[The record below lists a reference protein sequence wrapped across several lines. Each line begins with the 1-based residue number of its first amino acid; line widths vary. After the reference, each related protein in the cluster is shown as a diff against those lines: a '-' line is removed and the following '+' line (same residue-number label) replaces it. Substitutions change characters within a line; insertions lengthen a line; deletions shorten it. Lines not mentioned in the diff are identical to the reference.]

1 VNPVQFKISSVEEPQ
16 TNIKG
21 MTVFNTEKVDTKKQP
36 MFFGKPLGVQR
47 YDSYK
52 YPVFDK
58 LTTQQLGYFW
68 RPEEVSLQKDR
79 GDYQTLRPEQKH
91 IYTSNLKYQIMLD
104 SVQGRGPGMAFIPY
118 CSLPELE
125 ACMEVWG
132 FMEMIHSRSYT
143 YIIKNVYSDPSEV
156 FDTIIGDS
164 RILER
169 AKSVTESYDD
179 FIQSAQQYG
188 VSDAWMHRLEG
199 VSYAKETVNDVKR
212 KLYRAVANV
221 NILEGIR
228 FYVSFACSFAFGEL
242 KLMEG
247 SAKIISLIARD
258 ENQHLAITQNILNK
272 WRDGDDPEMKQIMKE
287 EEEWTYAMFDR
298 AVNEEKR
305 WADYLFKDGS
315 MIGLNDKLLQQY
327 VEWIA
332 NRRLKAIG
340 LKPQYDISANNNPLP
355 WTQHWISSKGLQVA
369 PQETEV
375 ESYVVGGIKQDVTKN
390 TFSGFKL

>member
-1 VNPVQFKISSVEEPQ
+1 MTEV
-16 TNIKG
+16 KG
-21 MTVFNTEKVDTKKQP
+21 MTVFNTEDVDTKKQP

-47 YDSYK
+47 YDNFK
-52 YPVFDK
+52 YQQFEN
-58 LTTQQLGYFW
+58 LTKQQLGYFW

-79 GDYQTLRPEQKH
+79 GDYQSLRPEQKH

-104 SVQGRGPGMAFIPY
+104 SVQGRAPAMAFLPY

-143 YIIKNVYSDPSEV
+143 YVIKNVYSDPSEV
-156 FDTIIGDS
+156 FDKILSDN

-169 AKSVTESYDD
+169 ASSVTESYDA
-179 FIQSAQQYG
+179 FIQYAQEWGQG
-188 VSDAWMHRLEG
+188 NMWRDGWKSSPTSVWTKKDL
-199 VSYAKETVNDVKR
+199 KR
-212 KLYRAVANV
+212 HLYRAVANV

-258 ENQHLAITQNILNK
+258 ENQHLAITQNIINN
-272 WRDGDDPEMKQIMKE
+272 WRKGDDPEMKEIVKE
-287 EEEWTYAMFDR
+287 EEQWTYQMFDR
-298 AVNEEKR
+298 CVNEEKV
-305 WADYLFKDGS
+305 WAEYLFKDGS
-315 MIGLNDKLLQQY
+315 MIGLNDKLLHQY

-332 NRRLKAIG
+332 NKRMKSIG
-340 LKPQYDISANNNPLP
+340 LKPVYDISARNNPLP

-375 ESYVVGGIKQDVTKN
+375 ESYIVGGIKQDVKEDS
-390 TFSGFKL
+390 FAGFKL

>member
-1 VNPVQFKISSVEEPQ
+1 MNPVPSKL
-16 TNIKG
+16 KG
-21 MTVFNTEKVDTKKQP
+21 MTVFNTEDVDTKKQP

-47 YDSYK
+47 YDNFK
-52 YPVFDK
+52 YPQFEN
-58 LTTQQLGYFW
+58 LTKQQLGYFW

-104 SVQGRGPGMAFIPY
+104 SVQGRAPGMAFLPY

-125 ACMEVWG
+125 ACMEVWS

-143 YIIKNVYSDPSEV
+143 YVIKNVYSDPSEV
-156 FDTIIGDS
+156 FDTIIKDD
-164 RILER
+164 RILSR
-169 AKSVTESYDD
+169 AASVTESYDD
-179 FIQSAQQYG
+179 FINEAQQWG
-188 VSDAWMHRLEG
+188 QSSLWRDMDKSLDTSLPVLEM
-199 VSYAKETVNDVKR
+199 KEIKR
-212 KLYRAVANV
+212 KLYRAVTNV

-258 ENQHLAITQNILNK
+258 ENQHLALTQNIINNWK
-272 WRDGDDPEMKQIMKE
+272 KGDDPEMVDIMKE
-287 EEEWTYAMFDR
+287 EEEWTYQMFDKC
-298 AVNEEKR
+298 VNEEKA
-305 WADYLFKDGS
+305 WADYLFRDGT

-332 NRRLKAIG
+332 NRRLRSIG
-340 LKPQYDISANNNPLP
+340 LKGQYDIPMRNNPLP
-355 WTQHWISSKGLQVA
+355 WTEHWISSKGLQVA

-375 ESYVVGGIKQDVTKN
+375 ESYVVGGIKQDVKKD

>member
-1 VNPVQFKISSVEEPQ
+1 M
-16 TNIKG
+16 TNLKG
-21 MTVFNTEKVDTKKQP
+21 MTVFNTEECDTKKQP

-47 YDSYK
+47 YDNFK
-52 YPVFDK
+52 YPAFEN
-58 LTTQQLGYFW
+58 LTKSQLGYFW

-79 GDYQTLRPEQKH
+79 GDYQSLRPEQKH

-104 SVQGRGPGMAFIPY
+104 SVQGRAPGMAFLPY

-125 ACMEVWG
+125 ACMEVWS

-143 YIIKNVYSDPSEV
+143 YVIKNVYADPSEV
-156 FDTIIGDS
+156 FDKILSDD
-164 RILER
+164 RILDR
-169 AKSVTESYDD
+169 ASSVTESYDN
-179 FIQSAQQYG
+179 FINEAHQYDTG
-188 VSDAWMHRLEG
+188 NFWKEG
-199 VSYAKETVNDVKR
+199 WKGSPTAEWETKELKR
-212 KLYRAVANV
+212 KLYRAVTNV

-258 ENQHLAITQNILNK
+258 ENQHLVLTQQILNK
-272 WRDGDDPEMKQIMKE
+272 WKDGDDPEMVEIMNE
-287 EEEWTYAMFDR
+287 EEENIVEMFR
-298 AVNEEKR
+298 NAVSEEKE
-305 WADYLFKDGS
+305 WAEYLFMDGS
-315 MIGLNDKLLQQY
+315 MIGLNGKLLSQY

-332 NRRLKAIG
+332 NRRMKSIG
-340 LKPQYDISANNNPLP
+340 LTPLYDIPLRNNPLP

-375 ESYVVGGIKQDVTKN
+375 ESYVVGGIKQDVKKD

>member
-1 VNPVQFKISSVEEPQ
+1 MLKKRSVNPVPS
-16 TNIKG
+16 NLKG
-21 MTVFNTEKVDTKKQP
+21 MTVFNTEDVNTKKQP
-36 MFFGKPLGVQR
+36 MFFGAPLGVQR
-47 YDSYK
+47 YDNFK
-52 YPVFDK
+52 YPQFEN
-58 LTTQQLGYFW
+58 LTKQQLGYFW

-104 SVQGRGPGMAFIPY
+104 SVQGRAPGMAFLPY

-125 ACMEVWG
+125 ACMEVWS

-143 YIIKNVYSDPSEV
+143 YVIKNVYPDPSDV
-156 FDTIIGDS
+156 FDTIIKDD
-164 RILER
+164 RILSR
-169 AKSVTESYDD
+169 AASVTESYDE
-179 FIQSAQQYG
+179 FINEAQQWG
-188 VSDAWMHRLEG
+188 QSSLWRDMDKSLDTSLPVLEM
-199 VSYAKETVNDVKR
+199 KEIKR

-258 ENQHLAITQNILNK
+258 ENQHLAITQNILNN
-272 WRDGDDPEMKQIMKE
+272 WRKGDDSDMKEIVKE
-287 EEEWTYAMFDR
+287 EEQWTYDMFEKC
-298 AVNEEKR
+298 VNEEKA

-327 VEWIA
+327 VEWVA
-332 NRRLKAIG
+332 NRRLRSIG
-340 LKPQYDISANNNPLP
+340 LKPLYDIPAKNNPLP
-355 WTQHWISSKGLQVA
+355 WTEHWISSKGLQVA

-375 ESYVVGGIKQDVTKN
+375 ESYVVGGIKQDVKKD